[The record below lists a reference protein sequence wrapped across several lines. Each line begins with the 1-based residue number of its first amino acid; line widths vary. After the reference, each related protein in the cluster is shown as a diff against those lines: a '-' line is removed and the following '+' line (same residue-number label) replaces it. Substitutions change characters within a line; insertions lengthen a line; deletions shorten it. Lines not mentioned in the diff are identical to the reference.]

1 MASEHH
7 HLQLE
12 KPPYPKVERPQVGR
26 IKQRAERSNHKIN
39 LCAIRTSIGRDLG
52 GPHLSII
59 QGGPELEVLFL
70 PPTVLFSLLFALPL
84 MHQFPIVMPVLL
96 QILCLCEIPVM
107 VSTSLLVSS

>member
-39 LCAIRTSIGRDLG
+39 LCAIRTSIGRDLV

-70 PPTVLFSLLFALPL
+70 ESKNWKTRTL
-84 MHQFPIVMPVLL
+84 IVQMMTKTTMKWKKLR
-96 QILCLCEIPVM
+96 
-107 VSTSLLVSS
+107 

>member
-12 KPPYPKVERPQVGR
+12 KPPYPKVERPQIGR

-70 PPTVLFSLLFALPL
+70 
-84 MHQFPIVMPVLL
+84 VMSPSAIGDLISIHKV
-96 QILCLCEIPVM
+96 EIEI
-107 VSTSLLVSS
+107 SGGW

>member
-70 PPTVLFSLLFALPL
+70 ACHKQTHQMSDHVVDPPL
-84 MHQFPIVMPVLL
+84 MVGPI
-96 QILCLCEIPVM
+96 
-107 VSTSLLVSS
+107 

>member
-39 LCAIRTSIGRDLG
+39 LCAIRTSIGRDL
-52 GPHLSII
+52 L
-59 QGGPELEVLFL
+59 
-70 PPTVLFSLLFALPL
+70 
-84 MHQFPIVMPVLL
+84 
-96 QILCLCEIPVM
+96 
-107 VSTSLLVSS
+107 

>member
-12 KPPYPKVERPQVGR
+12 KPPYPKVERPQIGR

-70 PPTVLFSLLFALPL
+70 TRLGEKQEHFSA
-84 MHQFPIVMPVLL
+84 
-96 QILCLCEIPVM
+96 
-107 VSTSLLVSS
+107 

>member
-1 MASEHH
+1 MKRQRGIMASEHH

-12 KPPYPKVERPQVGR
+12 KPERPQVGR

-52 GPHLSII
+52 GSHLSII

-70 PPTVLFSLLFALPL
+70 CCQE
-84 MHQFPIVMPVLL
+84 HQ
-96 QILCLCEIPVM
+96 
-107 VSTSLLVSS
+107 

>member
-12 KPPYPKVERPQVGR
+12 KPPYPKVERPHVGR

-70 PPTVLFSLLFALPL
+70 YVF
-84 MHQFPIVMPVLL
+84 
-96 QILCLCEIPVM
+96 LCLETQVYKYIYVI
-107 VSTSLLVSS
+107 VDHWFFWVTG